1 MLIAII
7 RAHFSAQHAAS
18 EDKEL
23 STNTHKVREKGI
35 KTERVG
41 EREIKEEGRQANAW
55 KRTFYCSLFYM
66 RMGFGKATQITQ
78 NEKSA

>member
-18 EDKEL
+18 EDKDQ
-23 STNTHKVREKGI
+23 THTKWGRERK
-35 KTERVG
+35 KEKES
-41 EREIKEEGRQANAW
+41 EREGATRKCLEKNILLLR
-55 KRTFYCSLFYM
+55 FFM